1 MCLSSLCN
9 SNLCWTTPSQFLMF
23 GLSLGFVVCFCLS
36 VSQVGGRTL
45 RRKLLHCL
53 AEGARLLTLQTL
65 NDAEVIALQQDFK
78 VKRETIIIIQVGSF
92 FIVFQGRTGSPNG
105 FEVYFM
111 QQAPGDINWHG
122 GCVWH
127 EWWPYWCWLCQSIY
141 INPSRHLLC
150 HGCHTF
156 LRPLSLLTIQSVFK
170 ASLPTLHELAP
181 APVRPVWGGGPAEVP
196 TEPGEDQSK
205 GWTILH
211 WCSCRWTLA
220 GSRYLFCSW
229 SDYYAIEVV
238 LTHWLR
244 RWLVK
249 RSWRTTCVIS
259 ECSRRT
265 PHMRPGGQADLAFKE
280 SI

>member
-1 MCLSSLCN
+1 
-9 SNLCWTTPSQFLMF
+9 MF

-111 QQAPGDINWHG
+111 QQAPSTGMVGVYDMSDDLTG
-122 GCVWH
+122 VGCAKA
-127 EWWPYWCWLCQSIY
+127 SIS
-141 INPSRHLLC
+141 ILQ
-150 HGCHTF
+150 
-156 LRPLSLLTIQSVFK
+156 IQSVFK

-181 APVRPVWGGGPAEVP
+181 APIRPV
-196 TEPGEDQSK
+196 
-205 GWTILH
+205 
-211 WCSCRWTLA
+211 
-220 GSRYLFCSW
+220 
-229 SDYYAIEVV
+229 
-238 LTHWLR
+238 
-244 RWLVK
+244 
-249 RSWRTTCVIS
+249 
-259 ECSRRT
+259 
-265 PHMRPGGQADLAFKE
+265 
-280 SI
+280 